1 MIFKKFLVFNSV
13 DNTVILTVHNKE
25 HSIKKILMHLFKTIS
40 NNTKK
45 IIIIL
50 DGCTDKTSIY
60 IEEYILSYKP
70 KIKVKIITT
79 PDIWET
85 KANNVGLKLVD
96 TQYATIVQ
104 DDMLIIQKN
113 WDKTLLK
120 NFKAYN
126 LFAVSGRAAH
136 DFSFEKNNFK
146 VENLFGREY
155 PLTDNNILGKL
166 VGKFVYLFKPY
177 WIYRYI
183 NFFDIRLVVNRGPL
197 MLDMSK
203 ARKLSFFDEIFAP
216 FELDDIDLCC
226 RAFKKF
232 GLYSAANPI
241 YYIELDGS
249 KKNNPKS
256 KIVSENCIE
265 KNTKII
271 LERHYELSKK

>member
-136 DFSFEKNNFK
+136 DFSFENNHFK
-146 VENLFGREY
+146 VVNLFGR
-155 PLTDNNILGKL
+155 
-166 VGKFVYLFKPY
+166 
-177 WIYRYI
+177 
-183 NFFDIRLVVNRGPL
+183 
-197 MLDMSK
+197 
-203 ARKLSFFDEIFAP
+203 
-216 FELDDIDLCC
+216 
-226 RAFKKF
+226 
-232 GLYSAANPI
+232 
-241 YYIELDGS
+241 
-249 KKNNPKS
+249 
-256 KIVSENCIE
+256 
-265 KNTKII
+265 
-271 LERHYELSKK
+271 